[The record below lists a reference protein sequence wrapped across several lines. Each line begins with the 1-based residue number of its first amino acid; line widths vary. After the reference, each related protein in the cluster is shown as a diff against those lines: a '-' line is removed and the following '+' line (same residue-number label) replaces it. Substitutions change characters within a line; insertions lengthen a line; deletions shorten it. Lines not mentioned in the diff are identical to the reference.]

1 MLICPK
7 CGSEVKEGYKFC
19 TKCGQ
24 PMTAPAANT
33 GQKSKSIETPKPT
46 EAPVVISDVID
57 DVDVVR
63 GKAIWNIQ
71 PGQIAR
77 RISESEF
84 AEIEK
89 LKGVIIQEGC
99 TAVVYVDGEQVG
111 LLSGGAYTLPKRTAE
126 QNKEDRKKAEEK
138 HG

>member
-1 MLICPK
+1 MMAPVTNE
-7 CGSEVKEGYKFC
+7 SVKSFDKQQVP
-19 TKCGQ
+19 TKARPELQ
-24 PMTAPAANT
+24 VEA
-33 GQKSKSIETPKPT
+33 PKP
-46 EAPVVISDVID
+46 APQPVVISDVID

-71 PGQIAR
+71 RGEIAR

-99 TAVVYVDGEQVG
+99 TAVVYVDGEQIG
-111 LLSGGAYTLPKRTAE
+111 LLSGGAYTFPKKTAG
-126 QNKEDRKKAEEK
+126 QIQ
-138 HG
+138 

>member
-1 MLICPK
+1 MMAPVTNESAK
-7 CGSEVKEGYKFC
+7 TFDKQQVP
-19 TKCGQ
+19 TKAKPEPPVEA
-24 PMTAPAANT
+24 PMPAP
-33 GQKSKSIETPKPT
+33 Q
-46 EAPVVISDVID
+46 PVVISDVID

-89 LKGVIIQEGC
+89 LKGVFAGR
-99 TAVVYVDGEQVG
+99 AFWD
-111 LLSGGAYTLPKRTAE
+111 
-126 QNKEDRKKAEEK
+126 
-138 HG
+138 